1 MADTAGIAARP
12 QLVAGDF
19 HALPFEAD
27 SFDLIYISSA
37 IHHTWKYETVIS
49 ELQRVLAP
57 GGLLLLLNEPCHRE
71 CCFYAFRTNRPAN
84 FTKLE
89 SALNDLG
96 VIRTFAEPY
105 LGSRP
110 ETLFGMIEN
119 QTIPLRLLL
128 DLLNSNTKIIRLVL
142 TPEHCMGDLEKF
154 WLDSRQKGPENLS
167 NAIESTLVE
176 RRATAMQY
184 FDDVAEGMQFH
195 LPSPEQLGPF
205 AKRIAKSLCSL
216 PPVSDQETFR
226 TALSEIFGA
235 AVQIVAE
242 KPNGQLHRPNHI
254 LKGGFEKKGDI
265 IYAFNDRIRRI
276 LLHDCSLLPDIQ
288 AADQNEIANFFPA
301 DCWQFSAHGAE
312 QGKPIVTLIL
322 KSQPGRFNIPPCT
335 QKLLFVLRYHCA
347 VPEGR
352 HVRIRIQ
359 HLDRQLYLQRIW
371 QSESLLWVTLLPST
385 NSIIVLDLLREVIA
399 PNGECELNAEGL
411 AIAFAAAF
419 PVELKYLTS

>member
-1 MADTAGIAARP
+1 
-12 QLVAGDF
+12 
-19 HALPFEAD
+19 
-27 SFDLIYISSA
+27 
-37 IHHTWKYETVIS
+37 
-49 ELQRVLAP
+49 
-57 GGLLLLLNEPCHRE
+57 
-71 CCFYAFRTNRPAN
+71 
-84 FTKLE
+84 
-89 SALNDLG
+89 
-96 VIRTFAEPY
+96 
-105 LGSRP
+105 
-110 ETLFGMIEN
+110 
-119 QTIPLRLLL
+119 
-128 DLLNSNTKIIRLVL
+128 
-142 TPEHCMGDLEKF
+142 
-154 WLDSRQKGPENLS
+154 
-167 NAIESTLVE
+167 
-176 RRATAMQY
+176 
-184 FDDVAEGMQFH
+184 
-195 LPSPEQLGPF
+195 
-205 AKRIAKSLCSL
+205 
-216 PPVSDQETFR
+216 
-226 TALSEIFGA
+226 
-235 AVQIVAE
+235 
-242 KPNGQLHRPNHI
+242 